1 MDEATFQAFY
11 QRTAPSLWGYLRRV
25 LGCASLA
32 DDLLQESFCRL
43 LKSPPPTS
51 EEGALKAYTF
61 QIASHLV
68 VDHWRR
74 TRRER
79 RSFLEREPSA
89 PQAPAELE
97 QHVDL
102 ARIFEELKPQERAL
116 LWLAYVEGSEHR
128 EIAGALGLGE
138 KSIRVLLFRARQK
151 LARILEQRGFRGE
164 VRK

>member
-11 QRTAPSLWGYLRRV
+11 RKTAPSLWGYLRRV
-25 LGCASLA
+25 LGSASLA
-32 DDLLQESFCRL
+32 DDLLQETFCRL
-43 LKSPPPTS
+43 VKSPPSREHGP
-51 EEGALKAYTF
+51 LKAYAF
-61 QIASHLV
+61 QIASRLV

-74 TRRER
+74 TKRER

-89 PQAPAELE
+89 PHGPAELDR
-97 QHVDL
+97 HFDL

-116 LWLAYVEGSEHR
+116 LWLAYVEGSGHR

-151 LARILEQRGFRGE
+151 LARILVKRGFRSE